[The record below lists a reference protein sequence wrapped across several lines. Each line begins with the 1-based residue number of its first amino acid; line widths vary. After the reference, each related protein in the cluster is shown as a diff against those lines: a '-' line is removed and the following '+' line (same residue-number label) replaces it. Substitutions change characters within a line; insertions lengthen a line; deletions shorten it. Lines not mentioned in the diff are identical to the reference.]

1 MKFSSAKLAKA
12 SGVLGLAALA
22 AITSTHATAEDA
34 GWYMGASGGPSQATI
49 DDARI
54 SSSLVGG
61 GFQSSTIA
69 DDNRSTGYKLF
80 GGYQITPN
88 FALEGGYFDLGKFG
102 FTATTVPAGTLTGD
116 IRVRGIN
123 VDAVGTLPLTEKFSV
138 IGRIGVQRAEA
149 TDNFAGTG
157 AVSVLNPSPNKR
169 ENNLKVGLG
178 LQYAFTESLSL
189 RTEIERYRINDAVG
203 NRGDVDHVSVGLVY
217 RFGAKAPEPV
227 QVAAAAPVWVAPVV
241 AVEPPPPAPVA
252 TPAPPPPAPVQLKKV
267 AFEADTF
274 FDFDKAA
281 MKPSAKAELDKLAE
295 ELRGSNID
303 KVTVT
308 GHTDR
313 IGAHAYNVKLSTER
327 AEAVKAYL
335 VDTHSMAAEKIV
347 TIGANGS
354 EPVTKPGQCVG
365 KKVTKALVSCLA
377 PDRRVDIEVIG
388 TK

>member
-1 MKFSSAKLAKA
+1 MKFSGAKLAKA

-34 GWYMGASGGPSQATI
+34 GWYMGVSAGPSKATI

-54 SSSLVGG
+54 SSSLIGG
-61 GFQSSTIA
+61 GFQSSTIS

-138 IGRIGVQRAEA
+138 IGRIGANYAEA

-169 ENNLKVGLG
+169 DTNLKVGLG
-178 LQYAFTESLSL
+178 LQYAFTDALSL

-227 QVAAAAPVWVAPVV
+227 KYAEAAPVWVAPVAV
-241 AVEPPPPAPVA
+241 VEPPPPAPVA
-252 TPAPPPPAPVQLKKV
+252 TPVPPPPAPVQLKKV

-335 VDTHSMAAEKIV
+335 VGAHSFAAEKIV

-365 KKVTKALVSCLA
+365 KKATKALITCLA
-377 PDRRVDIEVIG
+377 PDRRVDIDVVG

>member
-1 MKFSSAKLAKA
+1 MKFSGAKLAKV
-12 SGVLGLAALA
+12 SGTLGLAALA
-22 AITSTHATAEDA
+22 AITSTYATAEEA
-34 GWYMGASGGPSQATI
+34 GWYMGASGGPSKATI

-54 SSSLVGG
+54 NSSLIGG

-80 GGYQITPN
+80 GGYQFTPN

-178 LQYAFTESLSL
+178 LQYAFTEALSL
-189 RTEIERYRINDAVG
+189 RTEVERYRINDAVG

-217 RFGAKAPEPV
+217 RFGAKTPEPV
-227 QVAAAAPVWVAPVV
+227 QYAEAAPVWVAPVAV
-241 AVEPPPPAPVA
+241 VEPPPPAPVMA
-252 TPAPPPPAPVQLKKV
+252 PVPPPPVPVQLKKV

-295 ELRGSNID
+295 ELRGANLD

-335 VDTHSMAAEKIV
+335 VGAHSIPAEKIV
-347 TIGANGS
+347 TVGANGS
-354 EPVTKPGQCVG
+354 DPVTRPGQCVG
-365 KKVTKALVSCLA
+365 KKVTKALITCLA